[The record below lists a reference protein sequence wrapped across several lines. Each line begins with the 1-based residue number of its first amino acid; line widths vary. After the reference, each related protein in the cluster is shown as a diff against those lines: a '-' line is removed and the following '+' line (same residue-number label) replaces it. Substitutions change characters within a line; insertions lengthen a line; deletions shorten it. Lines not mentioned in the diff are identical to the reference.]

1 MSSLSSPA
9 RSLPVSANKVS
20 HPAIGSDRF
29 SVVAPAGWLL
39 ALSLS
44 VSAASQAHEVQRP
57 VPADARQAKS
67 MVKAP
72 LSKPL
77 WRDLDSEQHQAL
89 HPLGAVWDGLSEAH
103 KRKWLALSRNHAK
116 LTPAEQAV
124 QHSRMADWA
133 ALGVRERAQAR
144 FNFVEVKQLPA
155 AERKAKWEVYQ
166 ALSAEEKRKL
176 AERAPVQQPLG
187 VAPTI
192 RPVPAHRLAPVP
204 FHEPSGAIGAVSG
217 ETAVATPLRAS
228 QVLRSPATVP
238 AGDRAF

>member
-1 MSSLSSPA
+1 LITV
-9 RSLPVSANKVS
+9 L
-20 HPAIGSDRF
+20 F
-29 SVVAPAGWLL
+29 
-39 ALSLS
+39 LS
-44 VSAASQAHEVQRP
+44 VTPASQAHDTQKP
-57 VPADARQAKS
+57 ATADARQARP
-67 MVKAP
+67 MAKAS

-77 WRDLDSEQHQAL
+77 WRDLDSEQQQAL
-89 HPLGAVWDGLSEAH
+89 HPLGGVWDGLSEAH

-116 LTPAEQAV
+116 LTPSEQAV
-124 QHSRMADWA
+124 QHSRMAEWA
-133 ALGVRERAQAR
+133 MLGVRERARAR
-144 FNFVEVKQLPA
+144 FNFAEVKQLPA

-176 AERAPVQQPLG
+176 AERAPAQQPLG

-204 FHEPSGAIGAVSG
+204 FHEPSGAIGAVPG
-217 ETAVATPLRAS
+217 ETAVVTP